1 MNKDKIKKL
10 MKITVIC
17 VFIIIILIILFRKV
31 NNNLEKEN
39 ENYVEVSDQG
49 NNNDNLKQIE
59 YKTEKV
65 KNATS
70 FYTVQ
75 KYINV
80 YLDTVNSSKAQDIYN
95 LLSNNYVESNKITIE
110 NLNNYINTDI
120 KKVKVQKMIYIG
132 GNNSEK
138 YMANVI
144 DTFSQKEYYFIMNI
158 DTANFTY
165 SIEPIVNK
173 NFQNIEEVELKNDI
187 ENIPTK
193 GNNIFEYLR
202 YSDEDMALEYIKYY
216 NELLKDNVEKAYSLL
231 DQDYKNNKFP
241 TIEKF
246 KEYASEKKVENDL
259 NISEFSYTKEDNY
272 QKYTIKDNY
281 GYYYL
286 IKETAIMEFSVQL
299 DLYTIKN
306 DEYDEKYSKLND
318 SAKVQTNIKMFLTML
333 DNNDYEGAYSKLD
346 STFKKNNFGTISEF
360 KKYVNKNFYD
370 TNYWTSKT
378 SKIEG
383 SLFIVEGI
391 LQDSIT
397 VAANNRKISFIV
409 RLDEGTNYTMS
420 FNFK

>member
-1 MNKDKIKKL
+1 

-39 ENYVEVSDQG
+39 ENHVEVSDQG

-80 YLDTVNSSKAQDIYN
+80 YLDTVNNSKAQDIYN
-95 LLSNNYVESNKITIE
+95 LLSNDYIENNKITIE
-110 NLNNYINTDI
+110 NLNNYIKKDI

-144 DTFSQKEYYFIMNI
+144 DTSSQKEYYFIMNI

-165 SIEPIVNK
+165 SIEPIQNK
-173 NFQNIEEVELKNDI
+173 NFQNFEEVELKNDI
-187 ENIPTK
+187 ENIPIK
-193 GNNIFEYLR
+193 GNNIFEYVR

-231 DQDYKNNKFP
+231 DQEYKNNKFP

-281 GYYYL
+281 GY
-286 IKETAIMEFSVQL
+286 
-299 DLYTIKN
+299 
-306 DEYDEKYSKLND
+306 
-318 SAKVQTNIKMFLTML
+318 
-333 DNNDYEGAYSKLD
+333 
-346 STFKKNNFGTISEF
+346 
-360 KKYVNKNFYD
+360 
-370 TNYWTSKT
+370 
-378 SKIEG
+378 
-383 SLFIVEGI
+383 
-391 LQDSIT
+391 
-397 VAANNRKISFIV
+397 
-409 RLDEGTNYTMS
+409 
-420 FNFK
+420 